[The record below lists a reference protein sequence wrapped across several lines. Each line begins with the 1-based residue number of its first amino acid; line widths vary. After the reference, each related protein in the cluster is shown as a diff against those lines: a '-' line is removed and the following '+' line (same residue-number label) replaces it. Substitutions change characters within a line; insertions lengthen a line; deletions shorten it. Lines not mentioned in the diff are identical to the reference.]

1 MAAFEDG
8 LYKKCFFPGEGG
20 CWGGQL
26 HPEDHWVGSNQVIGT
41 LVGPPPPIFLASQP
55 STRSIHF
62 MGEEVHHD
70 FMIFETN
77 NFYIP

>member
-1 MAAFEDG
+1 MHTNKWQHLKMDFIRNNV
-8 LYKKCFFPGEGG
+8 FFPG
-20 CWGGQL
+20 GGQL

-41 LVGPPPPIFLASQP
+41 LVGPPPSFWLLNLP
-55 STRSIHF
+55 RCIHF
-62 MGEEVHHD
+62 MGEDVHHD